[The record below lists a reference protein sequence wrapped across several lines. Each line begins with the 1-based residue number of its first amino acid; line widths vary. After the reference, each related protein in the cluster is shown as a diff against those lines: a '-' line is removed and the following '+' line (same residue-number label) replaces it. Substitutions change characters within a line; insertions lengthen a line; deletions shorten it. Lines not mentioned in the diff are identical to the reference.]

1 METNTLQRAYIIQKL
16 RFYSIY
22 LFSYVYSES
31 PVVSVVRYYTTFSE
45 FLHFKNLNGHKTA
58 EKACQKDNVL
68 VEFHINLSFGSEF
81 VHSSDCNFELAIHQ
95 KLSAI

>member
-45 FLHFKNLNGHKTA
+45 SLHFKNLNRHKTA

-68 VEFHINLSFGSEF
+68 VEFHIDVIVPEGFLCFQTF
-81 VHSSDCNFELAIHQ
+81 VCYGYYEESI
-95 KLSAI
+95 